1 MESELAAALQQ
12 RVSRFN
18 VSHFGR
24 SRLLGDG
31 PVWPRSLLSGVMSW
45 LTRMLIRV
53 HSRLRTQDGA
63 VVRPGAAPWTWSAG
77 HVPAAWGW
85 GSPVPSFRG
94 KRWSRLEHLLHK
106 LVLNTVFLETVFL
119 KQCLCPPAA
128 TALCQFIWCS
138 RLLCAM
144 DLLSYLLYVWRRE
157 AQAVTTQDGGGE
169 GVRQLDFV
177 PSCVWPQFHPSL
189 LTFLWRGC
197 WG

>member
-63 VVRPGAAPWTWSAG
+63 VVRPGAAPWT
-77 HVPAAWGW
+77 
-85 GSPVPSFRG
+85 
-94 KRWSRLEHLLHK
+94 
-106 LVLNTVFLETVFL
+106 
-119 KQCLCPPAA
+119 
-128 TALCQFIWCS
+128 
-138 RLLCAM
+138 
-144 DLLSYLLYVWRRE
+144 
-157 AQAVTTQDGGGE
+157 
-169 GVRQLDFV
+169 
-177 PSCVWPQFHPSL
+177 
-189 LTFLWRGC
+189 
-197 WG
+197 